1 MASEARTVF
10 PVCAVEKVFPPTYT
24 TAGVKISWRQ
34 VRSVLRVIPPENP
47 APMKCDLK
55 KENGHL
61 KQLGAEIALKNRV
74 PKKSLNGSDFEDIDL

>member
-24 TAGVKISWRQ
+24 TAGVKNFLEVGKKRLAGYTIREPS
-34 VRSVLRVIPPENP
+34 SHEVL
-47 APMKCDLK
+47 DLK

-61 KQLGAEIALKNRV
+61 KQLVAEIALKNRV
-74 PKKSLNGSDFEDIDL
+74 PKKV